1 MANIFS
7 GHSYQLV
14 TTGASYATAKS
25 AAVDA
30 GGYLVIINSQ
40 AENDFVYGL
49 LSNAGITT
57 TAADGGDAQ
66 YVWIGASDATTE
78 GTWQWVDGT
87 ALSFS
92 NWGSGYDSDGVY
104 STEPDNFTDSYVSP
118 YGQNSAAMA
127 LESWPAGASFSIGQ
141 AGQWNDVADT
151 NQLAYVIEISDPVN
165 NAPTITSTL
174 SASRGSVTEDIQ
186 TTATG
191 LLTASDLDG
200 DSLICKRPRK
210 YT

>member
-14 TTGASYATAKS
+14 TTGASYAIAKS

-57 TAADGGDAQ
+57 TAADGGGAQ

-78 GTWQWVDGT
+78 GAWQWVDGT
-87 ALSFS
+87 SAKFH
-92 NWGSGYDSDGVY
+92 SGPPWLLGPFKGKAPRYNYNMVH
-104 STEPDNFTDSYVSP
+104 
-118 YGQNSAAMA
+118 
-127 LESWPAGASFSIGQ
+127 
-141 AGQWNDVADT
+141 QW
-151 NQLAYVIEISDPVN
+151 
-165 NAPTITSTL
+165 
-174 SASRGSVTEDIQ
+174 
-186 TTATG
+186 
-191 LLTASDLDG
+191 
-200 DSLICKRPRK
+200 
-210 YT
+210 